1 MKKYLLLLIIVA
13 APLLFYCSS
22 GSVGDDSVYTGVLEV
37 DAIADDELFT
47 LNNVDCGIE
56 LDEANSTMN
65 LVMYDVKFAEK
76 MPIKIT
82 LTVKD
87 IPCVISEES
96 VRFSF
101 EGYKE
106 PFWGIMQMP
115 AYAFSKIEGVVSD
128 NALSFSATCT
138 KGDFSF
144 TTY

>member
-1 MKKYLLLLIIVA
+1 MKKYLLLLLIVV
-13 APLLFYCSS
+13 APLFFSCSS
-22 GSVGDDSVYTGVLEV
+22 GSEDYDSIYTGTLEV
-37 DAIADDELFT
+37 DAIADDDIFILG
-47 LNNVDCGIE
+47 NIDCGIE
-56 LDEANSTMN
+56 LNESNSTMD

-82 LTVKD
+82 LTIKD
-87 IPCVISEES
+87 IPCVVSDES

-106 PFWGIMQMP
+106 PFWGILQMP
-115 AYAFSKIEGVVSD
+115 AYAFSKIEGAVSD

-144 TTY
+144 TTD